1 MKYFTYN
8 YGKVFSKGIIL
19 YCDNNYFLRYFL
31 FKNLS
36 KLYFCF
42 YFLKLKK
49 IKKLFKLK
57 KLFFLKKKA
66 FYFEK
71 FCVLKELI
79 FLFFYFKL
87 IFF

>member
-49 IKKLFKLK
+49 IKNLFKLK
-57 KLFFLKKKA
+57 KLFLKKKSPFILKSFA
-66 FYFEK
+66 F
-71 FCVLKELI
+71 
-79 FLFFYFKL
+79 
-87 IFF
+87 